1 MRAPGI
7 AQAQARLSDAR
18 DAVAGPLAA
27 AGERVRRLVAPAA
40 DPKPNPSAPSLA
52 DAPRALPAPSAGE
65 ESWLG
70 GALRP
75 LRDLVGFGA
84 PGAGPAPP
92 GLADARRQLP
102 EPLRAGAPGIGE
114 ESWLG
119 GALRPLRDMVGLG
132 TLAQDAL
139 ERK

>member
-1 MRAPGI
+1 MQASGI

-27 AGERVRRLVAPAA
+27 AGERVRRLVAPAG
-40 DPKPNPSAPSLA
+40 DPKPNPPAPSLA
-52 DAPRALPAPSAGE
+52 DAPRALLAPGAGE

-84 PGAGPAPP
+84 PAVGPAAPSM
-92 GLADARRQLP
+92 ADARRQLP
-102 EPLRAGAPGIGE
+102 ASGAGE

-119 GALRPLRDMVGLG
+119 SALRPLRGLVGLG
-132 TLAQDAL
+132 AL
-139 ERK
+139 ERE